1 MSAALKQVIENIEE
15 LTSGEK
21 ALVAHCLISSLEIK
35 HDESVDNA
43 WAELAEKRFSEFEAS
58 YRAIMELPNTWST
71 FKKGFPKFLLSKF
84 LFFSD
89 LSF

>member
-43 WAELAEKRFSEFEAS
+43 WAKLAEKRFHELETGVVKGVSWSEIKI
-58 YRAIMELPNTWST
+58 RL
-71 FKKGFPKFLLSKF
+71 
-84 LFFSD
+84 
-89 LSF
+89 